1 MGVKINRREE
11 GAALV
16 ETALVVPVILL
27 LLFAIFEMGLAFARY
42 QVLSNA
48 SREVARIAS
57 LYDKDCDTVGAG
69 NLTTT
74 KQSRIADTI
83 NNYDDALGMD
93 GAITGATNIID
104 VCKVDANSQVT
115 LTFVHDLPV
124 LNNFIDQAN
133 IVLTARTIMRNE
145 NTVSN

>member
-1 MGVKINRREE
+1 MGVKLNRREE

-57 LYDKDCDTVGAG
+57 LFDRDCATAGPG
-69 NLTTT
+69 NLTGT
-74 KQSRIADTI
+74 KSDLIAQAVD
-83 NNYDDALGMD
+83 NYDNALGMD
-93 GAITGATNIID
+93 GGITGATTIPN
-104 VCKVDANSQVT
+104 VCVSGQSSEVT
-115 LTFVHDLPV
+115 LTFVHQLPV
-124 LNNFIDQAN
+124 LDSFIDQAS

-145 NTVSN
+145 

>member
-1 MGVKINRREE
+1 MGVKLLRREE

-57 LYDKDCDTVGAG
+57 LFDPACPTNGGSTPAKDAAIQQTLQQFGG
-69 NLTTT
+69 
-74 KQSRIADTI
+74 
-83 NNYDDALGMD
+83 ALGMNN
-93 GAITGATNIID
+93 GIQIQSIMN
-104 VCKVDANSQVT
+104 VCRKSESSVVE
-115 LTFVHDLPV
+115 LRYVHDLPV
-124 LNNFIDQAN
+124 LDSFIDRAS
-133 IVLTARTIMRNE
+133 ITLVARTVMRNDF
-145 NTVSN
+145 

>member
-1 MGVKINRREE
+1 MGVKLNRREE

-57 LYDKDCDTVGAG
+57 LFDMDCVKMPG
-69 NLTTT
+69 NLTNLKRTL
-74 KQSRIADTI
+74 IAATI
-83 NNYDDALGMD
+83 SNYDDALGMD
-93 GAITGATNIID
+93 GGITGAENITN
-104 VCKVDANSQVT
+104 VCRPGENSQVT

-124 LNNFIDQAN
+124 LNNFISQAN

-145 NTVSN
+145 TN